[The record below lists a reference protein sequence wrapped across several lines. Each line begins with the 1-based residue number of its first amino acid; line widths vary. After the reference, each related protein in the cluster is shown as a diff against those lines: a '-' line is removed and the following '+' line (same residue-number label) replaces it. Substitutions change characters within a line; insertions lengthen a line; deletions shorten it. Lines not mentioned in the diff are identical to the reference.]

1 MYPSLY
7 RNCHPK
13 VLRTKVNIIEY
24 YPSPL
29 KTNNSTMVPNEKRNK
44 NSEAAAF
51 SLGKDVFLISFKEIN
66 QLIQANKTILLNYPH
81 ETLIFLKRDSQ

>member
-1 MYPSLY
+1 
-7 RNCHPK
+7 
-13 VLRTKVNIIEY
+13 
-24 YPSPL
+24 
-29 KTNNSTMVPNEKRNK
+29 MVPNEKRNK

-81 ETLIFLKRDSQ
+81 ETRIFLKRDSQ